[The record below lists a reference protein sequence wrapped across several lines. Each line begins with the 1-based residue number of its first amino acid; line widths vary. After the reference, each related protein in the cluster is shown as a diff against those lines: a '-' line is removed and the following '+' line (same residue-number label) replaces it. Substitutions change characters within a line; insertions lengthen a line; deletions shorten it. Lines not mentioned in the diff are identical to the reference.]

1 MAIQRRVEDIS
12 VENVANDVL
21 YSKSTLCIQ
30 HSALLYGA
38 VLVSTGVVRLD
49 KRAVAPDHDKTGI
62 FLNLTDNNFV
72 AQAA

>member
-1 MAIQRRVEDIS
+1 MTG
-12 VENVANDVL
+12 L
-21 YSKSTLCIQ
+21 
-30 HSALLYGA
+30 HSPIPNLLPIFGA

-49 KRAVAPDHDKTGI
+49 KRAAAPDRDKTGI